1 MKVEEPIEGSEIENT
16 DYDDGVHPKEENSSN
31 INPREPIVQEPS
43 TTKEQVQSGR
53 QIVSRQNNDAENGNL
68 NVYTRSGR

>member
-16 DYDDGVHPKEENSSN
+16 DYDDGVHPKEENSN

-43 TTKEQVQSGR
+43 TTKER
-53 QIVSRQNNDAENGNL
+53 QIVSRQNNDAENENL